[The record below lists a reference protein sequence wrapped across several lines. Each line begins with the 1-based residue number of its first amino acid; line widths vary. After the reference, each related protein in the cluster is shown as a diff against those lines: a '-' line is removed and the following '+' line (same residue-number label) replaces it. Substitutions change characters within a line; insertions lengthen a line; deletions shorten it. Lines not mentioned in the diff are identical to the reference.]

1 MDKSSKILLVGH
13 NDITEQAL
21 ATYFGRQGYQ
31 NIFSVSRMALNTTI
45 QVSVYDFFQTRRPEY
60 IILGSTKSGGISAN
74 EQMPADFIYHNL
86 QSECNIFYAANKF
99 KAKKILYL
107 ASSCVYPRECPQPMK
122 EEAVLTGP
130 LEKTSEPYAI
140 AKIAGISL
148 AQSFRKQYGLNTA
161 VMIPA
166 TVYGPGSDTD
176 LKTAHVMGA
185 LIHKFVDAVKHNRP
199 EVVVG
204 GSGKPKREFLYVDDF
219 IDAALFML
227 DRYDGENVVNVGPGQ
242 DLSIDELARLI
253 ARLAGFKGKIKYDS
267 TMPDGVMQKLLDNS
281 RMQQLGLKINTDLED
296 GVRQTI
302 DWYQREGKV

>member
-21 ATYFGRQGYQ
+21 ETHFSRQGYQ
-31 NIFSVSRMALNTTI
+31 NIFSVSKMALNATI
-45 QVSVYDFFQTRRPEY
+45 QVSVYDFFQTCRPEY
-60 IILGSTKSGGISAN
+60 IVLGSTKSGGISAN

-122 EEAVLTGP
+122 EETILTGP

-148 AQSFRKQYGLNTA
+148 AQSFRKQYGLSTV

-176 LKTAHVMGA
+176 LKTAHVVGA
-185 LIHKFVDAVKHNRP
+185 LIHKFTDAVKHNRP
-199 EVVVG
+199 EVIVG

-242 DLSIDELARLI
+242 DLSVDELARLI
-253 ARLAGFKGKIKYDS
+253 AQLTGFKGKIKYDS
-267 TMPDGVMQKLLDNS
+267 SMPDGAMQKLLDNS
-281 RMQQLGLKINTDLED
+281 RMNQLGLKVKTDLKD
-296 GVRQTI
+296 GIRQTI

>member
-13 NDITEQAL
+13 NDVIEQAL
-21 ATYFGRQGYQ
+21 ESYFSRQGYQ
-31 NIFSVSRMALNTTI
+31 NIFSVSKMALNATI

-60 IILGSTKSGGISAN
+60 VVLGSTKSGGISAN

-122 EEAVLTGP
+122 EEAILTGP

-148 AQSFRKQYGLNTA
+148 ARSFRKQYGLNTV
-161 VMIPA
+161 VMVPA

-185 LIHKFVDAVKHNRP
+185 LIHKFTDAVKHNRP
-199 EVVVG
+199 EVMVG
-204 GSGKPKREFLYVDDF
+204 GTGKPRREFLFVEDF
-219 IDAALFML
+219 IEASLFML
-227 DRYDGENVVNVGPGQ
+227 KQYDGENVINVGPGQ

-253 ARLAGFKGKIKYDS
+253 AQLTGFKGQIKYDS
-267 TMPDGVMQKLLDNS
+267 SIPDGAMQKLLDNS
-281 RMQQLGLKINTDLED
+281 RMRQLGLKIKTDLED

>member
-21 ATYFGRQGYQ
+21 ETHFSRQGYQ
-31 NIFSVSRMALNTTI
+31 NIFSVSKMALNAAI

-122 EEAVLTGP
+122 EESILTGP

-148 AQSFRKQYGLNTA
+148 AGSFRKQYGLNTV
-161 VMIPA
+161 VMVPA

-185 LIHKFVDAVKHNRP
+185 LIHKFTDAVKHNRP
-199 EVVVG
+199 EVTVG

-219 IDAALFML
+219 IEASIFML
-227 DRYDGENVVNVGPGQ
+227 NHYDGENVINVGMGK

-253 ARLAGFKGKIKYDS
+253 AQLTGFKGQIKYDPS
-267 TMPDGVMQKLLDNS
+267 MPDGVMQKLLDNT
-281 RMQQLGLKINTDLED
+281 RMKQLGLKIKTTLED